1 MKKIPILHLILF
13 IITFLTTLAAGAL
26 QKGINILQE
35 PQRIIEGFPFAV
47 TLMTI
52 LLIHEL
58 SHYLAAKKHH
68 TIATLPYFIPAP
80 TFFGTFGAFIKMK
93 SPIVT
98 RRALIDIGASGPLA
112 GFVVSVFACIAG
124 LGMSTVVTI
133 STSEG
138 VLTLGDSLLFSCLS
152 RVILGITPD
161 NAEILLH
168 PVAFAGWIGLFVTSL
183 NLIPVGQLDGGH
195 IAFAL
200 FGDKHKNVSIVLIV
214 ILVVMGIFFWEG
226 WAFWAGLMLL
236 LGIKHPPVLYWEL
249 PLDRRRKTIG
259 FIALIIFIITFVP
272 SPFKVTL

>member
-1 MKKIPILHLILF
+1 
-13 IITFLTTLAAGAL
+13 
-26 QKGINILQE
+26 
-35 PQRIIEGFPFAV
+35 
-47 TLMTI
+47 
-52 LLIHEL
+52 
-58 SHYLAAKKHH
+58 
-68 TIATLPYFIPAP
+68 
-80 TFFGTFGAFIKMK
+80 
-93 SPIVT
+93 
-98 RRALIDIGASGPLA
+98 
-112 GFVVSVFACIAG
+112 
-124 LGMSTVVTI
+124 MSTVVTI

-259 FIALIIFIITFVP
+259 FIALIIFIVTFVP